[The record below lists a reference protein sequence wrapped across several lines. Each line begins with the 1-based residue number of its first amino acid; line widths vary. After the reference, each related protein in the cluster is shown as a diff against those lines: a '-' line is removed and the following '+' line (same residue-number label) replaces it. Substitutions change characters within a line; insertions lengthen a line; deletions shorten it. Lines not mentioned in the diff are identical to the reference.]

1 MRINY
6 NVTGSKRKELVQ
18 AVADFLAV
26 HPVYLGA
33 PTFAY
38 KVGGCQVDVH
48 GILTTPDTCD
58 EVAAALLDT
67 LKQRGF
73 EPFHDEEPASTVET
87 APTGTE
93 DYSYIVEI
101 PKNGFT
107 PEAEDNLAR
116 IIASKATLLKKALG
130 TDTLEVIQTE
140 TTLKF
145 PWFTLHNLDE
155 EADAYNRL
163 ITAICKMAKE
173 QRRVTAVERP
183 TGNEKFTMRIFLIRL
198 GFVGDD
204 YKKREKSCS
213 GTFPAT
219 AAGSPDTDRIGLRRP
234 PQSLLLKKHQT
245 STKQKQ
251 LRQMILPM
259 RKGAHL
265 MNSNGFPS
273 RKTVAQV
280 RQMYPPGCRV
290 ELISMDDPY
299 SKLKPGDRGT
309 VRTVDDTGTV
319 FVRWDNGSG
328 LGVVYGVDRIRKL

>member
-48 GILTTPDTCD
+48 GVLTTPDTCD
-58 EVAAALLDT
+58 EVAAALLDA

-101 PKNGFT
+101 PKNGVT
-107 PEAEDNLAR
+107 PEAEDNLAK

-183 TGNEKFTMRIFLIRL
+183 TDNEKFTMRIFLIRL

-204 YKKREKSCS
+204 YKKARKILLRNLSGNSSWKSGHRPERAEATTSEPNISETEILTTETIPADNSVEELAEHPDSTLTDGSADEK
-213 GTFPAT
+213 
-219 AAGSPDTDRIGLRRP
+219 GS
-234 PQSLLLKKHQT
+234 
-245 STKQKQ
+245 
-251 LRQMILPM
+251 
-259 RKGAHL
+259 A
-265 MNSNGFPS
+265 
-273 RKTVAQV
+273 
-280 RQMYPPGCRV
+280 
-290 ELISMDDPY
+290 PY
-299 SKLKPGDRGT
+299 EQ
-309 VRTVDDTGTV
+309 
-319 FVRWDNGSG
+319 
-328 LGVVYGVDRIRKL
+328 

>member
-6 NVTGSKRKELVQ
+6 KVTGSKRKVLVQ

-38 KVGGCQVDVH
+38 KVGGCQVDIH
-48 GILTTPDTCD
+48 GVLTTPDACD
-58 EVAAALLDT
+58 EVAAALLDA

-93 DYSYIVEI
+93 AYSYIVEI

-116 IIASKATLLKKALG
+116 IIASKATLLKKTLG

-145 PWFTLHNLDE
+145 PWFTLHNLDG
-155 EADAYNRL
+155 EADAYNHL

-183 TGNEKFTMRIFLIRL
+183 TDNEKFTMRIFLIRL

-204 YKKREKSCS
+204 YKKARKILLRNLSGNSSWKSGHRPERTEATTSEPNISETEILTTETIPADNSVEELAEHPDSTLTDGSADEK
-213 GTFPAT
+213 G
-219 AAGSPDTDRIGLRRP
+219 
-234 PQSLLLKKHQT
+234 
-245 STKQKQ
+245 
-251 LRQMILPM
+251 
-259 RKGAHL
+259 GA
-265 MNSNGFPS
+265 
-273 RKTVAQV
+273 
-280 RQMYPPGCRV
+280 
-290 ELISMDDPY
+290 PY
-299 SKLKPGDRGT
+299 GR
-309 VRTVDDTGTV
+309 
-319 FVRWDNGSG
+319 
-328 LGVVYGVDRIRKL
+328 

>member
-73 EPFHDEEPASTVET
+73 EPFHDEEPASAVET

-130 TDTLEVIQTE
+130 TDTLEVTQTE

-145 PWFTLHNLDE
+145 PWFTLHNLDG

-163 ITAICKMAKE
+163 IAAICKMAKE

-183 TGNEKFTMRIFLIRL
+183 TDNEKFTMRIFLIRL

-204 YKKREKSCS
+204 YKKARKILLRNLSGNSSWKSGHRPNRAETTTSEPNISETETLTTETTPADNSVEELAEHSDATPTDGSADEK
-213 GTFPAT
+213 G
-219 AAGSPDTDRIGLRRP
+219 
-234 PQSLLLKKHQT
+234 
-245 STKQKQ
+245 
-251 LRQMILPM
+251 
-259 RKGAHL
+259 GA
-265 MNSNGFPS
+265 
-273 RKTVAQV
+273 
-280 RQMYPPGCRV
+280 
-290 ELISMDDPY
+290 PY
-299 SKLKPGDRGT
+299 GQ
-309 VRTVDDTGTV
+309 
-319 FVRWDNGSG
+319 
-328 LGVVYGVDRIRKL
+328 

>member
-38 KVGGCQVDVH
+38 QIGGCQVDIH
-48 GILTTPDTCD
+48 GVLTTPDACD
-58 EVAAALLDT
+58 EVAAALLDA

-73 EPFHDEEPASTVET
+73 EPFQDDEAASAAEPT
-87 APTGTE
+87 PTGSE
-93 DYSYIVEI
+93 NYSYIVEI

-145 PWFTLHNLDE
+145 PWFTLHNLDG

-163 ITAICKMAKE
+163 IAAICKMAKE

-183 TGNEKFTMRIFLIRL
+183 TDNEKFTMRIFLIRL
-198 GFVGDD
+198 GFIGDD
-204 YKKREKSCS
+204 FKKARKILLRNLSGNSSWKSGHRPERAEATTAEPIIEATLNTNETETTPADDSADEK
-213 GTFPAT
+213 G
-219 AAGSPDTDRIGLRRP
+219 
-234 PQSLLLKKHQT
+234 
-245 STKQKQ
+245 
-251 LRQMILPM
+251 
-259 RKGAHL
+259 GA
-265 MNSNGFPS
+265 
-273 RKTVAQV
+273 
-280 RQMYPPGCRV
+280 
-290 ELISMDDPY
+290 PY
-299 SKLKPGDRGT
+299 EQ
-309 VRTVDDTGTV
+309 
-319 FVRWDNGSG
+319 
-328 LGVVYGVDRIRKL
+328 

>member
-1 MRINY
+1 MWINY

-38 KVGGCQVDVH
+38 KVGGCQVDIH
-48 GILTTPDTCD
+48 GVLTTPDTCD

-107 PEAEDNLAR
+107 PEAEDNLTR
-116 IIASKATLLKKALG
+116 IIASKATLLKKSLG
-130 TDTLEVIQTE
+130 TNTLEVIQTE

-145 PWFTLHNLDE
+145 PWFTLHSLDG

-183 TGNEKFTMRIFLIRL
+183 TDNEKFTMRIFLIRL

-204 YKKREKSCS
+204 YKKARKILLRNLSGNSSWKSGHRPERAEATTSEPAVEETPNISETETTLADNSADEK
-213 GTFPAT
+213 G
-219 AAGSPDTDRIGLRRP
+219 
-234 PQSLLLKKHQT
+234 
-245 STKQKQ
+245 
-251 LRQMILPM
+251 
-259 RKGAHL
+259 GA
-265 MNSNGFPS
+265 
-273 RKTVAQV
+273 
-280 RQMYPPGCRV
+280 
-290 ELISMDDPY
+290 PY
-299 SKLKPGDRGT
+299 EQ
-309 VRTVDDTGTV
+309 
-319 FVRWDNGSG
+319 
-328 LGVVYGVDRIRKL
+328 

>member
-38 KVGGCQVDVH
+38 KVGSCQVDIH
-48 GILTTPDTCD
+48 GVLTIPDTGG
-58 EVAAALLDT
+58 EVTAVLLDT

-107 PEAEDNLAR
+107 PEAEDNLAK

-145 PWFTLHNLDE
+145 PWFPLHNLDG

-163 ITAICKMAKE
+163 ITAICKMAKK

-183 TGNEKFTMRIFLIRL
+183 TDNEKFTMRLFLIRL
-198 GFVGDD
+198 GFIGDD
-204 YKKREKSCS
+204 FKKARKILLRNLSGNSSWKS
-213 GTFPAT
+213 GHRPERTEAT
-219 AAGSPDTDRIGLRRP
+219 AAEPIIEATP
-234 PQSLLLKKHQT
+234 NTNETETTP
-245 STKQKQ
+245 
-251 LRQMILPM
+251 
-259 RKGAHL
+259 
-265 MNSNGFPS
+265 
-273 RKTVAQV
+273 
-280 RQMYPPGCRV
+280 
-290 ELISMDDPY
+290 
-299 SKLKPGDRGT
+299 
-309 VRTVDDTGTV
+309 VDDSADEKG
-319 FVRWDNGSG
+319 GAP
-328 LGVVYGVDRIRKL
+328 YEQ